1 MERIFSYIFL
11 RLIRCKMSI
20 MATPRR
26 QKIITGNRIGVRGIS
41 GGICCGIVEL
51 VGTPENEKGMVKW
64 WRHIQRLFMR
74 LTKNRWKME

>member
-1 MERIFSYIFL
+1 
-11 RLIRCKMSI
+11 MSI

-51 VGTPENEKGMVKW
+51 VGTPENEKDMVKW
-64 WRHIQRLFMR
+64 WRHIQRHL
-74 LTKNRWKME
+74 